1 MSCVNS
7 SCRISRIVRS
17 CLWILGGLVLAG
29 IAFIAFA
36 PSLDGPHSRQLAN
49 EATAVTKLRKIRT
62 LQDEYAASHAE
73 KGFAC
78 ELPLLKATDQ
88 PKDSD
93 YDPLRFLVT
102 EQSGYKFAL
111 ANCYAEANRMVI
123 HYQATAIP
131 AVFGSTGFRAFCT
144 DDSGLIW
151 YDSEGSAAKCL
162 ASRHSFE

>member
-1 MSCVNS
+1 MSRVNS
-7 SCRISRIVRS
+7 SRRVSRIVRI

-29 IAFIAFA
+29 LAFIPFA

-49 EATAVTKLRKIRT
+49 EASAVSKLHKIRT

-78 ELPLLKATDQ
+78 DLPLLRATDQ
-88 PKDSD
+88 PKASD
-93 YDPLRFLVT
+93 YDPLQFLVT

-111 ANCYAEANRMVI
+111 ANCYGEANRRVT
-123 HYQATAIP
+123 HYQATATP
-131 AVFGSTGFRAFCT
+131 VVFGSTGFRAFCT

-162 ASRHSFE
+162 ASRRSLE